1 MSADR
6 VSFGVLL
13 HRQRS
18 AAGLSQEALAE
29 RAGLSRNGIS
39 DLERGARQVPR
50 LETVRMLA
58 DALALTDADRQ
69 ALLAAARPALRAAGF
84 RDASPP
90 LAGSTSHA
98 SPLPTPPNPLVG
110 RETELRLICE
120 RLLRPDERLLT
131 LTGPGGVGKTR
142 LALHAAETA
151 GNGFADGV
159 VFVPLGAIDDP
170 ALVPSVIV
178 TALGVPGQATR
189 RRSSW

>member
-6 VSFGVLL
+6 VSFGDLL
-13 HRQRS
+13 RRLRS

-58 DALALTDADRQ
+58 DALALADADRQ
-69 ALLAAARPALRAAGF
+69 ALLAAARPALMAPGF

-98 SPLPTPPNPLVG
+98 SHLPSPPNPLVG
-110 RETELRLICE
+110 REAELSQICE
-120 RLLRPDERLLT
+120 RLLHP
-131 LTGPGGVGKTR
+131 
-142 LALHAAETA
+142 
-151 GNGFADGV
+151 
-159 VFVPLGAIDDP
+159 
-170 ALVPSVIV
+170 
-178 TALGVPGQATR
+178 
-189 RRSSW
+189 